1 MSNIA
6 DISDSLLK
14 MEDELKSFHEVVE
27 LVDDAK
33 ATATSTIEASNR
45 LNAAAQELTENVG
58 SLVLNIHNLDLDN
71 KIELLNNLTTSLHED
86 INSVSSQVTSLG
98 KNSKMGFDYLD
109 TRLDER
115 IQTLQTEMHDGLLML
130 NGEIKGRIESFE
142 AEVERLNKEAN
153 SFHQKSQLESEKVN
167 KLLLVLTILGSLAV
181 LLLIVILI
189 MNIG

>member
-6 DISDSLLK
+6 DISDGLLK

-27 LVDDAK
+27 LVDEAK

-45 LNAAAQELTENVG
+45 LNAAAQELTKNVG
-58 SLVLNIHNLDLDN
+58 GLVLNIHNLDLDN

-98 KNSKMGFDYLD
+98 ENSKMGVDYLD
-109 TRLDER
+109 SRLDER
-115 IQTLQTEMHDGLLML
+115 IQTMQTEMHDGLLML
-130 NGEIKGRIESFE
+130 NSEIKGRIESFE

-153 SFHQKSQLESEKVN
+153 SFHQKSQLESERVDKF
-167 KLLLVLTILGSLAV
+167 LLVLTILGSLAV
-181 LLLIVILI
+181 LLLIIFLI
-189 MNIG
+189 MNIA